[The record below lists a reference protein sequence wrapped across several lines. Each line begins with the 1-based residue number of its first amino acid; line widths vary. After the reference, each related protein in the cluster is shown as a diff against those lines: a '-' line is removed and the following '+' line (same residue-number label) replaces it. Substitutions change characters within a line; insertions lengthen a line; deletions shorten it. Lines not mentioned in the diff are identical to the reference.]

1 MANYESIKPIIKR
14 TMLDNNLSMAQLS
27 IRLGK
32 GTSYISNASR
42 FGLTD
47 SAKKQ
52 LLLLL
57 QGISKRGIIAND
69 LLKYEMELTENLRK
83 EILRLENTINRVKQ
97 SNVDIGLYANELEHD
112 ISVIQNEL
120 SVCKS
125 ERLEY
130 SHALHSCQFRANER
144 EYGMTKDWM
153 IERDKNVKKS
163 NIISHLKNKL
173 YIARNSV
180 ELSFMAG
187 MFLLINFIGFLHA
200 IAVILSGDVG
210 LYDVLLGASNVLGVI
225 FFVCI
230 FEDILIDLED

>member
-1 MANYESIKPIIKR
+1 MKKTDQTMANYESIKPIIEKM
-14 TMLDNNLSMAQLS
+14 MLDHDLSMAQLS
-27 IRLGK
+27 VKIGK

-57 QGISKRGIIAND
+57 QGISKRGIIASD
-69 LLKYEMELTENLRK
+69 LLKYEMELTSSLKK

-97 SNVDIGLYANELEHD
+97 SNVDIGLYASGLERRLVKIKLQD
-112 ISVIQNEL
+112 IVIKNL
-120 SVCKS
+120 LDTIKKDKWKY
-125 ERLEY
+125 RY
-130 SHALHSCQFRANER
+130 S
-144 EYGMTKDWM
+144 
-153 IERDKNVKKS
+153 I
-163 NIISHLKNKL
+163 
-173 YIARNSV
+173 

-187 MFLLINFIGFLHA
+187 MFLIINFIGFLHA